1 MEVNGQNSTGSSAR
15 ISDGQWEAIGRLIPL
30 LGKEKEWEISRNRHH
45 ELCLWERE
53 EDAPFITEEAV
64 KALKGAMTKP
74 LPEYP
79 LSGEDIDLLSGL
91 LLQK

>member
-1 MEVNGQNSTGSSAR
+1 MEINGQNNMDRSAS

-30 LGKEKEWEISRNRHH
+30 LGRQNEWEISRNRHH

-53 EDAPFITEEAV
+53 EDAPFIKEEAV

-74 LPEYP
+74 LWEYP
-79 LSGEDIDLLSGL
+79 LSDEDIDMLSELL
-91 LLQK
+91 